1 MVLLF
6 VVWRTMRL
14 GPCLERFARKAWHP
28 ATRGATTRSQVRAHL
43 RLRTTPVAQGLGRT
57 SAGVRE
63 CGRKR
68 AWAEARCR
76 VLIPTSMR
84 WPGGKSL
91 QSTSRQRRVARRNR
105 AKVRHNLCKRAQ
117 QVVSLSENGGVASVQ
132 RSSGKK
138 CAPSH
143 ERCRHLGAAARL
155 HQSFPGLHSFHDNDS
170 AQKVTRYIRHI
181 KSESYID

>member
-1 MVLLF
+1 MVVLL
-6 VVWRTMRL
+6 VVRRTMRL

-28 ATRGATTRSQVRAHL
+28 ATWGATTRSQVRAHL

-57 SAGVRE
+57 SAGVRVRAQE
-63 CGRKR
+63 SMGGSEMTRADPREHALAGRR
-68 AWAEARCR
+68 EH
-76 VLIPTSMR
+76 
-84 WPGGKSL
+84 GHL

-105 AKVRHNLCKRAQ
+105 AKVRHNLSKCAQ
-117 QVVSLSENGGVASVQ
+117 QVVSLSENGGVAAVQ

-155 HQSFPGLHSFHDNDS
+155 HQSFPCNLTLSLANHLLVHTCTTVHFLD
-170 AQKVTRYIRHI
+170 
-181 KSESYID
+181 